1 MTYSL
6 IALCVFSATMDL
18 FFQKIFLLAFH
29 CALGKKGGSMYVYST
44 VLSSESLFYIVYEV
58 TLSVEIVLLKQ
69 LVFWKLQ
76 LNKFLIRSVKVVF

>member
-29 CALGKKGGSMYVYST
+29 CALGKKGGSMYVYSS

-58 TLSVEIVLLKQ
+58 TLCVEIVLLKQ
-69 LVFWKLQ
+69 LVFRKLQ
-76 LNKFLIRSVKVVF
+76 LNKFLMRSVKAIF